1 MHDLTVQCAREFLRR
16 LHSTAGE
23 PAMAGGEAN
32 MAANTGM
39 AIPAIP
45 IETKYTQM
53 IYKRSRTR

>member
-1 MHDLTVQCAREFLRR
+1 MAQDALDDLHQLR
-16 LHSTAGE
+16 STAGE

-53 IYKRSRTR
+53 IYKRS